1 MIEIVKKSKLSIKRS
16 ALNLRVGDFVI
27 FVGNLN
33 QMKEVYNH
41 NLHFG
46 ATANQFQNSRILRKN
61 STVAEDLM
69 WNELRSRKLGGFK
82 IRRQHP
88 IEEFIADF
96 YCNEAKLIIEI
107 DGMTHENEE
116 NKVYDENRTV
126 ELSKNGIKVIRFK
139 NLEVLENRRWV
150 LEEILKELNIRKKH

>member
-1 MIEIVKKSKLSIKRS
+1 
-16 ALNLRVGDFVI
+16 
-27 FVGNLN
+27 
-33 QMKEVYNH
+33 MKEVYNH

-46 ATANQFQNSRILRKN
+46 ATANQFQNSKILRKN

-69 WNELRSRKLGGFK
+69 WNELRNRKLGGFK

-107 DGMTHENEE
+107 D
-116 NKVYDENRTV
+116 V
-126 ELSKNGIKVIRFK
+126 
-139 NLEVLENRRWV
+139 
-150 LEEILKELNIRKKH
+150 

>member
-1 MIEIVKKSKLSIKRS
+1 
-16 ALNLRVGDFVI
+16 
-27 FVGNLN
+27 
-33 QMKEVYNH
+33 MKEVYNH

-116 NKVYDENRTV
+116 
-126 ELSKNGIKVIRFK
+126 IRSMTK
-139 NLEVLENRRWV
+139 IAL
-150 LEEILKELNIRKKH
+150 LN